1 MIGDNRAGEVGQVAG
16 NPVARGK
23 VADRPG
29 TERPVA
35 ERLVADRPVAGR
47 LVGYHHVLHTIIEL
61 CVWCT
66 EKMIERQWKASMDE

>member
-1 MIGDNRAGEVGQVAG
+1 MIEWQTDR
-16 NPVARGK
+16 P
-23 VADRPG
+23 VADRPVAG
-29 TERPVA
+29 RPVA
-35 ERLVADRPVAGR
+35 GRPVAGRLVADRPVAGR

>member
-1 MIGDNRAGEVGQVAG
+1 MAGRPVAGRPVAGRLVAESQVADRQVAG
-16 NPVARGK
+16 RLG
-23 VADRPG
+23 G
-29 TERPVA
+29 
-35 ERLVADRPVAGR
+35 ERLVAGR